1 MAFEYKITASTV
13 KTLVSAIG
21 LGVKARHAHVTAAD
35 LLFSEGVRV
44 DTMKD
49 KAWRAEFVND
59 VIRQS
64 FKDDEWATWSKPT
77 KSLSLIDRAA
87 KALMKKDID
96 RRYNTV
102 MAYVREAEYLDTLD
116 DEGRSARQT
125 TTFEARLRKV
135 LEAIIKKVQSR
146 ESLYF
151 DSTKFVVHLKA
162 ALEVLNKG

>member
-1 MAFEYKITASTV
+1 MAFAYSITASTV

-35 LLFSEGVRV
+35 LLYSEGVRV
-44 DTMKD
+44 ATMQD
-49 KAWRAEFVND
+49 PAWKLEFVND

-77 KSLSLIDRAA
+77 KSLSLQDRAA
-87 KALMKKDID
+87 RSIMKTEID

-102 MAYVREAEYLDTLD
+102 AKYVREAEYLDTLD

-125 TTFEARLRKV
+125 TTFEARLRKA

-146 ESLYF
+146 ENLYF
-151 DSTKFVVHLKA
+151 DGTKFVQHLKA